1 MTKCEFKEQPCLF
14 GSRFRA
20 FVRISCPEHG
30 LCCTTPEQ
38 MEDASR
44 RDEWRGILGWVGS
57 DIIFLQ
63 SRGITKFPNMVSQD
77 MFSFATE
84 YRIYLYTNNK
94 FYELDEKNKKLIAMN
109 VDFYE
114 RYKY

>member
-30 LCCTTPEQ
+30 LSCTTPEQ